1 MSEVPK
7 PKHCNQN
14 WDNMLPTNG
23 GRMCG
28 QCDKLIVDFRKI
40 KWKEIEN
47 IQTQNNNTV
56 CGLYSNKQL
65 NHWGKQPPIIETNL
79 TKPFYITSFLISL
92 FTINPKPSYSQ
103 VKQDTNKIVRQNYT
117 SSFYVAESKITN
129 QIFIQGKMFDAQTKE
144 AIPFAN
150 VWIDGTKKITTTD
163 FQGNFILDITDVAN
177 SLKKYIIKGS
187 YVSYKPI
194 EIKIKHKIKETTTI
208 NLPLENG
215 GGTMFAVEEP
225 KKKRFSKI
233 KGWFKKK

>member
-1 MSEVPK
+1 MPEVPK

-14 WDNMLPTNG
+14 WDNMSPTNG

-56 CGLYSNKQL
+56 CGLYSTKQL
-65 NHWGKQPPIIETNL
+65 KHWGKQPPIIETNL
-79 TKPFYITSFLISL
+79 TKPFYITTFLFSL
-92 FTINPKPSYSQ
+92 FTINPKPTLSQ
-103 VKQDTNKIVRQNYT
+103 TKPDTLLIEPDNIIPHY
-117 SSFYVAESKITN
+117 YVSEPIITN
-129 QIFIQGKMFDAQTKE
+129 QIFIKGKMFDAQTKE
-144 AIPFAN
+144 PIPFAN
-150 VWIDGTKKITTTD
+150 VWIDGTKKVTSTD
-163 FQGNFILDITDVAN
+163 FQGNFIIDITDVSG

-194 EIKIKHKIKETTTI
+194 EIKIKQKIKETTTI
-208 NLPLENG
+208 NLPLQNG

-225 KKKRFSKI
+225 KKKRFSKL
-233 KGWFKKK
+233 KSWFKKK